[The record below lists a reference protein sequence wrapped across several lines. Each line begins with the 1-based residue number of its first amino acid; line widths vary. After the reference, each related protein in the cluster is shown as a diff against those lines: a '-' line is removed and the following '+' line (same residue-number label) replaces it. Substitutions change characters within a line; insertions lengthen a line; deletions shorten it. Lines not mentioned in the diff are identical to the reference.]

1 MHELHQ
7 WRDEVENTTPPCFA
21 RVLTVG
27 PDVRCIAFHYWAWAR
42 QRNISFRDCI
52 GRRSPLSLPR
62 AQTAET
68 RSIEHLPD
76 KMPASSKEFR
86 LWALKVLVGHRRDR
100 RCSRFRHRSGRG
112 AND

>member
-52 GRRSPLSLPR
+52 GSNRRFLCRERSTFGHIKHIPL
-62 AQTAET
+62 
-68 RSIEHLPD
+68 
-76 KMPASSKEFR
+76 
-86 LWALKVLVGHRRDR
+86 
-100 RCSRFRHRSGRG
+100 
-112 AND
+112 ANSVIVAAFN